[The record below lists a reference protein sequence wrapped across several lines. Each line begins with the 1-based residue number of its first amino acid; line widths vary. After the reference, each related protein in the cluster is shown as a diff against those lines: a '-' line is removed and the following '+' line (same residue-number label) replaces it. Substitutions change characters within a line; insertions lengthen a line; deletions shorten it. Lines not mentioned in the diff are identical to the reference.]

1 MASRSGHGETVAFV
15 ALRCVACGGDMDP
28 VLAPAVTHPACVPAF
43 AELQDEDPFSQ
54 LLKTKLIEMILW
66 ADKQNP
72 RSKQVKIGPSEI
84 GDQCDRRIGYRIAQ
98 VPHCNTDFDP
108 WPAIVG
114 TAVHSWLDKAVQD
127 WMVDQADPA
136 WSTETTLSMSEFVEG
151 HSDLYSH
158 AFQAVIDWKGAGP
171 DVMRRVRKD
180 GPPIG
185 YMIQTHIYGYGFE
198 QKGWP
203 VKKVALAFL
212 PRAGWLKDMYVWS
225 VDYDR
230 SVAQAALTRLYGIAR
245 RLVSMDVLKQS
256 HKWAEVEATPSN
268 ACGFCPW
275 YDPGRNGEADVTG
288 CPGR

>member
-1 MASRSGHGETVAFV
+1 
-15 ALRCVACGGDMDP
+15 MDP
-28 VLAPAVTHPACVPAF
+28 ALAPAVTHPSCVPSF

-54 LLKTKLIEMILW
+54 MLKHKLIEMILW

-72 RSKQVKIGPSEI
+72 RSRQVKIGPSEI

-98 VPHCNTDFDP
+98 TPACNTEFDP
-108 WPAIVG
+108 WAAIVG
-114 TAVHSWLDKAVQD
+114 TALHSWLDDAVHL
-127 WMVDQADPA
+127 WMQAHDPVEKA
-136 WSTETTLSMSEFVEG
+136 WSTETALSVGEFVEG

-158 AFQAVIDWKGAGP
+158 EHHAVIDWKGAGP
-171 DVMRRVRKD
+171 GIMKTIRKE
-180 GPPIG
+180 GPSPG

-225 VDYDR
+225 ADYDR
-230 SVAQAALTRLYGIAR
+230 NLAISALNRLYGIAR
-245 RLVSMDVLKQS
+245 RLMELDILKKGHLWEQ
-256 HKWAEVEATPSN
+256 VEATPSN

-275 YDPGRNGEADVTG
+275 YDAGRDQGADETG

>member
-1 MASRSGHGETVAFV
+1 V

-28 VLAPAVTHPACVPAF
+28 VLAPATTHPMCLPVF
-43 AELQDEDPFSQ
+43 AELDDTDPFSRM
-54 LLKTKLIEMILW
+54 LKQKLIEIILW

-72 RSKQVKIGPSEI
+72 RSRQVAIGPSEI

-98 VPHCNTDFDP
+98 AEPCNTDFDP
-108 WPAIVG
+108 WAAIVG
-114 TAVHSWLDKAVQD
+114 TALHSWLDQAVQLWMSEHGTKD
-127 WMVDQADPA
+127 WA
-136 WSTETTLSMSEFVEG
+136 TETTLSMSEFVEG

-158 AFQAVIDWKGAGP
+158 EFQAVIDWKGAGP
-171 DVMRRVRKD
+171 DVMRKLRRD
-180 GPPIG
+180 GPSAG

-198 QKGWP
+198 QRGWP

-225 VDYDR
+225 ADYDPKI
-230 SVAQAALTRLYGIAR
+230 AMAALDRLYRIAR
-245 RLVSMDVLKQS
+245 TLVDLDVLNQS
-256 HKWAEVEATPSN
+256 HRWQQVDAVPSN

-275 YDPGRNGEADVTG
+275 YDPGRDAERGADGTG